1 MIEIPPTRGLL
12 AVLKGKF
19 IAAEVGLQVST
30 VEMVIRENHLLA
42 TAG

>member
-1 MIEIPPTRGLL
+1 MIEILLIPGLT

>member
-1 MIEIPPTRGLL
+1 M
-12 AVLKGKF
+12 KGKF
-19 IAAEVGLQVST
+19 IAAEVDLQVST